1 MPLLRITER
10 PRGMT
15 TALICELPVVDSVG
29 THYINVGQL
38 YLETWTVGTFLAV
51 FDPAKVEI
59 IRA

>member
-1 MPLLRITER
+1 MAMLRVTER

-15 TALICELPVVDSVG
+15 TALICELPVIDEVG

-38 YLETWTVGTFLAV
+38 YLETWTVGTFLTI
-51 FDPAKVEI
+51 FDPEKVEI